1 MKEKKSKKPIIIII
15 CIAVAVAA
23 IAGVLIFV
31 LGKEDSYR
39 LLKVFEVEGTASVTR
54 EGTGTIDPYT
64 NMVLESGDHV
74 ALDTGKFTIKAD
86 EDKYIYLED
95 HTELVL
101 VASGTSSNSKT
112 KIELLSGAITN
123 DIQKKLSVD
132 SSYEVNT
139 PNSTMSVLG
148 TVFRVSVYEENGVK
162 YTKIVVFSGKVKT
175 NLVYDDGSVSD
186 EEVVVEEG
194 KQTIIYYDGT
204 KTDYVSDPTDIDYQ
218 ELTDEALQLLAS
230 LAEEGR
236 EIDITKEEVDHI
248 LNGPYEVVFKYKG
261 VEFGRQTVKKGEKAQ
276 VPNLQPEASGSWKFD
291 FSQPINRDTEINWE

>member
-1 MKEKKSKKPIIIII
+1 MEKKKSKKPIIIIGI
-15 CIAVAVAA
+15 VVAVAA

-31 LGKEDSYR
+31 LGREDSYR
-39 LLKVFEVEGTASVTR
+39 LLKVFEVEGKASVTR
-54 EGTGTIDPYT
+54 EGTGQIDPYT

-139 PNSTMSVLG
+139 PNSTMSVMG

-162 YTKIVVFSGKVKT
+162 YTKIVVFSGKVSTK
-175 NLVYDDGSVSD
+175 LVYDDGTVSD
-186 EEVVVEEG
+186 EEVIVEQG
-194 KQTIIYYDGT
+194 KQTIIYYDGK
-204 KTDYVSDPTDIDYQ
+204 KTDYVSGPTDIEYE
-218 ELTDEALQLLAS
+218 ELSDEVLQLLSS

-261 VEFGRQTVKKGEKAQ
+261 AEFGRQTVRKGEKAQ
-276 VPNLQPEASGSWKFD
+276 VPNLQPEANGSWEYD
-291 FSQPINRDTEINWE
+291 FSQPVNRDTEINWK